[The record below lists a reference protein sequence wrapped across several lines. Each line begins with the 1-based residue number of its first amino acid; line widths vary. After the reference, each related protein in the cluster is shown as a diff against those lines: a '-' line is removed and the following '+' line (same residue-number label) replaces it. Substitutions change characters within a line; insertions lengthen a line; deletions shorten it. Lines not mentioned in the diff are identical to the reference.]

1 MNIEVFRDY
10 CLTIIG
16 CTESTPFLNRNVVAF
31 KVMDKMFAYIPLQ
44 PKDGVFRANLKC
56 NPDKSVELREKYN
69 GVTETDFK
77 TLMWNLVTLDSDVPD
92 KVIEELI
99 RHSAEEV
106 IRKLPKSKQEEY
118 NNL

>member
-1 MNIEVFRDY
+1 MNIEEFREC
-10 CLTIIG
+10 CLSIKG
-16 CTESTPFLNRNVVAF
+16 CTESTPFLDRNIVAF
-31 KVMDKMFAYIPLQ
+31 KVMEKMFAYIPLN
-44 PKDGVFRANLKC
+44 PKDGVFKADLKC
-56 NPDKSVELREKYN
+56 NPDKSVELREKYS

-77 TLMWNLVTLDSDVPD
+77 TPMWNLVTLESDVPD

-118 NNL
+118 NRL